1 MELLF
6 ILILIII
13 GTICLNNKVES
24 YINQPDYLKT
34 QTKVKESH
42 QFNPNRGYRSNDF
55 LYEIDV
61 VTKEVPEPVH
71 STFFS
76 KEK

>member
-24 YINQPDYLKT
+24 YINQPDYSET
-34 QTKVKESH
+34 QKKIKGST
-42 QFNPNRGYRSNDF
+42 QLNPNRSYRGNDF
-55 LYEIDV
+55 LYEMDV

-76 KEK
+76 KIK